1 MPSKPTLI
9 YKLTPAQISFVD
21 RLAASEDGACMDAL
35 DALDYREIMAYQKLQ
50 KLGMADM
57 QVGSRRRVA
66 IALTDLGRQVH
77 ANGYFSKKPVVR
89 LTEPQVAALRFL
101 VGGHRHYNEIPAHMI
116 DVCRRMG
123 LRGWAEWE
131 EDAGGGYRVR
141 ITTEGWQIL
150 KLVDAPVN
158 TRVD

>member
-1 MPSKPTLI
+1 MPSKPALI
-9 YKLTPAQISFVD
+9 FKLTPAQISFVD
-21 RLAASEDGACMDAL
+21 RLAASEDGTRM
-35 DALDYREIMAYQKLQ
+35 DALDYREILAYQELQ

-66 IALTDLGRQVH
+66 IVLTDLGRRVR

-89 LTEPQVAALRFL
+89 LTEPQVTALRFL

-131 EDAGGGYRVR
+131 ENDTGGFRVR

-150 KLVDAPVN
+150 KLVDAPIN
-158 TRVD
+158 MRVD

>member
-1 MPSKPTLI
+1 MPSKSTLI
-9 YKLTPAQISFVD
+9 YKLTPAQIAFVD
-21 RLAASEDGACMDAL
+21 RLATSEDDVRMDAL
-35 DALDYREIMAYQKLQ
+35 KYSEVVAYQELA
-50 KLGMADM
+50 KLGMTDM

-66 IALTDLGRQVH
+66 IVLTDLGRQVR
-77 ANGYFSKKPVVR
+77 AKGYFSKKPVIR
-89 LTEPQVAALRFL
+89 LTEPQINALRFL

-131 EDAGGGYRVR
+131 EDDAGGFRVR
-141 ITTEGWQIL
+141 ITTEGWQVL
-150 KLVDAPVN
+150 MLVDAPVN